1 VIFGLHNTT
10 LANWIV
16 VAIDS
21 EFSAVLK
28 EASHGWSCLRFTA
41 VQIPNVTWMVKEQV
55 TADTLEGN
63 WRERKSQNALGS
75 NSKFLSPCEKIK
87 IKKRLSFA

>member
-28 EASHGWSCLRFTA
+28 EARPWVELPEVHSRS
-41 VQIPNVTWMVKEQV
+41 
-55 TADTLEGN
+55 D
-63 WRERKSQNALGS
+63 
-75 NSKFLSPCEKIK
+75 SKRYLDG
-87 IKKRLSFA
+87 